1 MKRFS
6 LYGSNNSDIVVFKN
20 AGFAEIKDYS
30 LRTKSFQK

>member
-1 MKRFS
+1 MNRFS

-20 AGFAEIKDYS
+20 AGFAEIKDHS